1 MFIYVAWYC
10 NLYVLRRDK
19 TMFVL
24 IMLMQYHLGERNISF
39 QCIKRYQMALLSC
52 WDSAKFFAICFCIF
66 NLYDNMIFH
75 VTCICGFIGKIKMF
89 SVAKGTKCISENSNT
104 KSTMHN
110 IETRFLPFSGLFTH
124 QIRLCLILWICT
136 HHFV

>member
-75 VTCICGFIGKIKMF
+75 VTFVFAVSLEKLKCFLSPRARNVFLKILIQSQPCIISKHVFYLLQVCSRIK
-89 SVAKGTKCISENSNT
+89 SDYV
-104 KSTMHN
+104 
-110 IETRFLPFSGLFTH
+110 
-124 QIRLCLILWICT
+124 
-136 HHFV
+136 